1 MDGIPYAVR
10 ATNGKHAVS
19 PGAIWRSVTAR
30 MMSDTA
36 PSSTGLLLTVA
47 AAPEVALETDPVILA
62 FEYCIGHIF
71 LLAIHGPGR
80 LDRGRFDV
88 PPALARPVPH
98 RPAERRYM
106 PRCPH
111 DPDVP
116 RKAFPLSYTEANADV

>member
-30 MMSDTA
+30 MMPDTA
-36 PSSTGLLLTVA
+36 PPSAGLLPMV
-47 AAPEVALETDPVILA
+47 AAPEAARETDPVILA
-62 FEYCIGHIF
+62 FECGIGHIF

-88 PPALARPVPH
+88 PPALARAVPH
-98 RPAERRYM
+98 QHLKPRYL
-106 PRCPH
+106 PRCTP
-111 DPDVP
+111 
-116 RKAFPLSYTEANADV
+116 